1 MAPEGAHVPVP
12 RTCEYVGLNG
22 KEESTVANQLTLK

>member
-1 MAPEGAHVPVP
+1 MAPEDAHVPIP
-12 RTCEYVGLNG
+12 RTCEYAELNG